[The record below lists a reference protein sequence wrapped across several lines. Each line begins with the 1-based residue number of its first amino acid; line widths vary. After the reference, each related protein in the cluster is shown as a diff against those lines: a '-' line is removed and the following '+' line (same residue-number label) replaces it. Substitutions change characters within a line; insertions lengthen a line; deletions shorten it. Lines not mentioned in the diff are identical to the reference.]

1 VGYRTGRS
9 APTLIIFALL
19 AGAALRAQEPE
30 VTVYYYERPPFFGQ
44 IGTEDE
50 GIILRIARLVFEDAR
65 IPYRFEKLP
74 VTRIFESLKRPGLH
88 CVAGVFKTPERESL
102 YSFSADP
109 IYQDSEP
116 HYVVRKAESADYAG
130 LRTIG
135 DLLASGRTL
144 GVAESYSYGTWI
156 DKNIASYDPPR
167 ETVNIGDDQ
176 SNFYAMLVVRRF
188 DYFFASLEE
197 ATQLL
202 RTNRIFSARLA
213 VRELEDAPEGNI
225 RWIMFSRDF
234 PEELLARINRSIPR
248 VKKRAEYRRIISGAI
263 RRE

>member
-1 VGYRTGRS
+1 MGYRTAWS
-9 APTLIIFALL
+9 APALIIFALL
-19 AGAALRAQEPE
+19 AGSVRAQEPE

-44 IGTEDE
+44 VGTENE

-74 VTRIFESLKRPGLH
+74 VTRIFESLKQPGLH
-88 CVAGVFKTPERESL
+88 CVAGVFRTPEREGL
-102 YSFSADP
+102 YSFSAAP

-116 HYVVRKAESADYAG
+116 HYVIRKAEASDYAG

-156 DKNIASYDPPR
+156 DKNIISYDPPR

-176 SNFYAMLVVRRF
+176 SSFYAMLVVRRF

-202 RTNRIFSARLA
+202 RTNRLYSERLA

-248 VKKRAEYRRIISGAI
+248 VRKSAGYRRIISGAI
-263 RRE
+263 RNE